1 MYVRL
6 FSAIW
11 LLLCAWL
18 AVIAWGF
25 QAPFAYDPV
34 GPRAYPLL
42 LLALM
47 GAGSLWLI
55 IKPGMLEQ
63 RLDVPMALRS
73 ALCVVVLLAYAL
85 TVAKH
90 LVFRHSQPQ
99 LQSLQPEDDLV
110 DPNTDLE
117 QQLLAQEQQRLL
129 QQALA
134 SLPPLRRDV
143 LIRRRLKQQSREQIA
158 RELGISEEAVK
169 KHISRALAQLA
180 SLHPSER

>member
-63 RLDVPMALRS
+63 RLNMPAALRS
-73 ALCVVVLLAYAL
+73 ALCVLALLAYAL
-85 TVAKH
+85 TFEPLGFVI
-90 LVFRHSQPQ
+90 S
-99 LQSLQPEDDLV
+99 
-110 DPNTDLE
+110 T
-117 QQLLAQEQQRLL
+117 
-129 QQALA
+129 ALA
-134 SLPPLRRDV
+134 TFVLGLLFTGRPLPCAISAVLMGVLLYSLFDLLLDVPLP
-143 LIRRRLKQQSREQIA
+143 
-158 RELGISEEAVK
+158 LGLLDAFVES
-169 KHISRALAQLA
+169 
-180 SLHPSER
+180 

>member
-47 GAGSLWLI
+47 GLGSLWLVF
-55 IKPGMLEQ
+55 KPGMLEQ
-63 RLDVPMALRS
+63 RLDIPTALRS
-73 ALCVVVLLAYAL
+73 ALCVVALLAYAL
-85 TVAKH
+85 TFEPLGFVI
-90 LVFRHSQPQ
+90 S
-99 LQSLQPEDDLV
+99 
-110 DPNTDLE
+110 T
-117 QQLLAQEQQRLL
+117 
-129 QQALA
+129 ALA
-134 SLPPLRRDV
+134 TFALGLLFTGRPLPCAISAIAMGVLLYVLFDLLLDVPLPLGV
-143 LIRRRLKQQSREQIA
+143 L
-158 RELGISEEAVK
+158 EAFVE
-169 KHISRALAQLA
+169 S
-180 SLHPSER
+180 

>member
-18 AVIAWGF
+18 AILAWGF

-47 GAGSLWLI
+47 GLGSLWLVY
-55 IKPGMLEQ
+55 KPGMLEQ
-63 RLDVPMALRS
+63 RLNLSAAARS

-85 TVAKH
+85 TFEPLGFV
-90 LVFRHSQPQ
+90 LS
-99 LQSLQPEDDLV
+99 
-110 DPNTDLE
+110 T
-117 QQLLAQEQQRLL
+117 
-129 QQALA
+129 ALA
-134 SLPPLRRDV
+134 TFGLGLLFTGRPLPCAISAVLMGVLLYVLFDLLLDVPLP
-143 LIRRRLKQQSREQIA
+143 
-158 RELGISEEAVK
+158 LGLLEAFVE
-169 KHISRALAQLA
+169 S
-180 SLHPSER
+180 